1 MQEAGVGISKG
12 ASKEVTEA
20 IEGGC
25 EGTEDWGEG
34 PSGLMTTDKEKG
46 KEKGAM
52 EEETLQE
59 E

>member
-1 MQEAGVGISKG
+1 MGISEG
-12 ASKEVTEA
+12 ASKEVTKA
-20 IEGGC
+20 MEGGC
-25 EGTEDWGEG
+25 EGTEDRGEG
-34 PSGLMTTDKEKG
+34 PSGLTAVDKKKG